1 MRVPITCMRD
11 APLMG
16 HGLPRRRSAALPTAA
31 DASSIRDVQTT
42 PRTKQNREI
51 ARLAL
56 GAALIAFLMPLLPL
70 YGEGSGLFIFSQGL
84 PLRFLISFL
93 LVWWTNL
100 VVVAVGILYLKR
112 DRVGVAGGLFLAA
125 AMIVAIALIQQVL
138 NTAPDFGRWQTDLI
152 LVLEITEGGLLALAA
167 VRAIGARAADGLEDE
182 H

>member
-1 MRVPITCMRD
+1 MLFRS
-11 APLMG
+11 G
-16 HGLPRRRSAALPTAA
+16 HGLPDGVRQPYPLPP

-42 PRTKQNREI
+42 PRTKQHREI

>member
-1 MRVPITCMRD
+1 
-11 APLMG
+11 
-16 HGLPRRRSAALPTAA
+16 
-31 DASSIRDVQTT
+31 VQTT
-42 PRTKQNREI
+42 PTTKQHREI

-70 YGEGSGLFIFSQGL
+70 YGGGSGLFIFSQGL

-138 NTAPDFGRWQTDLI
+138 DTAPHFGRWQTDLI

-167 VRAIGARAADGLEDE
+167 VRAIGARTADGLEDE

>member
-1 MRVPITCMRD
+1 
-11 APLMG
+11 
-16 HGLPRRRSAALPTAA
+16 
-31 DASSIRDVQTT
+31 
-42 PRTKQNREI
+42 
-51 ARLAL
+51 
-56 GAALIAFLMPLLPL
+56 
-70 YGEGSGLFIFSQGL
+70 
-84 PLRFLISFL
+84 
-93 LVWWTNL
+93 